1 MSNELSPKDLM
12 RLHDVRDRVKEDMKG
27 IDGIINLLLIALVVR
42 GHVLLEGNP
51 GLGKTALIRSLS
63 SAMDLP
69 DSDVGRIQ
77 FTPDLMPSDI
87 TGTKMPNDA
96 NRLEFQK
103 GPIFCRLLLADEI
116 NRATPKTQAAML
128 EAMAEFQVTVL
139 GTQYPLS
146 PDREV
151 TDETRLTV
159 RPPFM
164 VMATQNPVEQEG
176 TFALPEA
183 QLDRFLFKVL
193 MPFPHRDT
201 LDAIVRKDAGLP
213 KPKTESVAQGE
224 ASSDAAFANLHRLG
238 RGLRSME
245 LSNGVRIHILNVV
258 MASVGMFD
266 EMVGLSATAEKEI
279 KEFHTAR
286 IRYELGPRAATSLS
300 LATVCWAALAEVKP
314 NEVSQ
319 IPAKSMEALAKIA
332 VPVLRHRM
340 RFETDFGVGTDPVI
354 EHDTLVREFVALC
367 APAAQ
372 GYAENFKAS
381 ITAAAKMARF

>member
-1 MSNELSPKDLM
+1 LSNELSPKDLM

-27 IDGIINLLLIALVVR
+27 IDGIINLLLIALIVR

-51 GLGKTALIRSLS
+51 GLGKTALIRALS

-69 DSDVGRIQ
+69 EGDVGRIQ

-87 TGTKMPNDA
+87 TGTKMPNDDGK
-96 NRLEFQK
+96 LQFQK

-146 PDREV
+146 QEREV
-151 TDETRLTV
+151 IDETRLTV

-164 VMATQNPVEQEG
+164 VMATQNSVEQEG

-183 QLDRFLFKVL
+183 QLDRFLFKAL
-193 MPFPHRDT
+193 MPFPHRET
-201 LDAIVRKDAGLP
+201 LEAIVSKDAGLP
-213 KPKTESVAQGE
+213 KSKSNNEGQSPT
-224 ASSDAAFANLHRLG
+224 SSDVAFANLHRLG
-238 RGLRSME
+238 RGLRSMRPSE
-245 LSNGVRIHILNVV
+245 DVRIHIMNTVL
-258 MASVGMFD
+258 ASVGMFD
-266 EMVGLSATAEKEI
+266 EMVGLSATALKDI
-279 KEFHTAR
+279 KQFHAVR

-300 LATVCWAALAEVKP
+300 LATVGWAALAEVKP

-319 IPAKSMEALAKIA
+319 IPAKSMDALAKIA

-340 RFETDFGVGTDPVI
+340 RFEMDFAFGADQANK
-354 EHDTLVREFVALC
+354 HDDLVREFVALC
-367 APAAQ
+367 APAEQ
-372 GYAENFKAS
+372 GYAESFKIS
-381 ITAAAKMARF
+381 IAAAAESARF

>member
-1 MSNELSPKDLM
+1 MTYELSPKDLT
-12 RLHDVRDRVKEDMKG
+12 RLHNVRDRVKEDMKG
-27 IDGIINLLLIALVVR
+27 IDGIINLLLIALVMR

-51 GLGKTALIRSLS
+51 GLGKTALIRALS

-69 DSDVGRIQ
+69 KQDVGRIQ

-96 NRLEFQK
+96 GRLEFQK

-139 GTQYPLS
+139 GNQYQLS
-146 PDREV
+146 PE
-151 TDETRLTV
+151 TEISDETRLTV

-183 QLDRFLFKVL
+183 QLDRFLFKAL
-193 MPFPHRDT
+193 MPFPHRKT
-201 LDAIVRKDAGLP
+201 LELIVAKDAGLSKQKSDAAAP
-213 KPKTESVAQGE
+213 V
-224 ASSDAAFANLHRLG
+224 SSDAAFANLHRLG
-238 RGLRSME
+238 RGLRSMQPSE
-245 LSNGVRIHILNVV
+245 DVRIHIMNIV

-266 EMVGLSATAEKEI
+266 EMVGLSATAEKDL
-279 KEFHTAR
+279 KAFHKDR

-300 LATVCWAALAEVKP
+300 VATVGWAALAEVLP

-319 IPAKSMEALAKIA
+319 IPAKSMDALAKIA

-340 RFETDFGVGTDPVI
+340 RFEMDFGFGA
-354 EHDTLVREFVALC
+354 EQANQHDDLVREFVALC
-367 APAAQ
+367 APAEH
-372 GYAENFKAS
+372 GYAESFK
-381 ITAAAKMARF
+381 INIAAAADMARF

>member
-51 GLGKTALIRSLS
+51 GLGKTALIRALS
-63 SAMDLP
+63 SAMDFP
-69 DSDVGRIQ
+69 KQDVGRIQ

-96 NRLEFQK
+96 GRLEFQK

-139 GTQYPLS
+139 GTKYLLS
-146 PDREV
+146 PETEI
-151 TDETRLTV
+151 TDGTRLTV
-159 RPPFM
+159 SPPFM

-183 QLDRFLFKVL
+183 QLDRFLFKAL
-193 MPFPHRDT
+193 MPFPHRKT
-201 LDAIVRKDAGLP
+201 LEAIVAKDAGLP
-213 KPKTESVAQGE
+213 KLKSEDREQTLS
-224 ASSDAAFANLHRLG
+224 SSDAAFANLHRLG
-238 RGLRSME
+238 RGLRSMQPSE
-245 LSNGVRIHILNVV
+245 DVRIHIMNIV

-266 EMVGLSATAEKEI
+266 EMVGLSASSEKEI
-279 KEFHTAR
+279 KQVYYDR

-300 LATVCWAALAEVKP
+300 LATVGWAAFAEVKP

-319 IPAKSMEALAKIA
+319 IPAKSMDALAKIA

-340 RFETDFGVGTDPVI
+340 RFEMDFGFGS
-354 EHDTLVREFVALC
+354 EHANQHDGLVREFVALC
-367 APAAQ
+367 APAEH
-372 GYAENFKAS
+372 GYAESFKIS
-381 ITAAAKMARF
+381 VAAAAETARF

>member
-1 MSNELSPKDLM
+1 LSNELSPKDLM
-12 RLHDVRDRVKEDMKG
+12 RLHDVRERIKEDMKG

-51 GLGKTALIRSLS
+51 GLGKTALIRALS

-69 DSDVGRIQ
+69 GQDVGRIQ

-96 NRLEFQK
+96 GRLEFQR

-139 GTQYPLS
+139 GTQYPLAQE
-146 PDREV
+146 REV
-151 TDETRLTV
+151 IDETRLTV

-183 QLDRFLFKVL
+183 QLDRFLFKAL
-193 MPFPHRDT
+193 MPFPNRET
-201 LDAIVRKDAGLP
+201 LEAIVGKDAGLP
-213 KPKTESVAQGE
+213 KSKSEDGTQTPT
-224 ASSDAAFANLHRLG
+224 SSEAAFANLHRLG
-238 RGLRSME
+238 RGLRSMRPSE
-245 LSNGVRIHILNVV
+245 DVRIHIMNIV

-266 EMVGLSATAEKEI
+266 EMFGLSATGLKYI
-279 KEFHTAR
+279 KKFHADR

-300 LATVCWAALAEVKP
+300 LATVGWAALAEVKP
-314 NEVSQ
+314 SEASQ
-319 IPAKSMEALAKIA
+319 IPAKSMDALAKIA

-340 RFETDFGVGTDPVI
+340 RFEMDFAFGVDQANQ
-354 EHDTLVREFVALC
+354 HDDLVREFVVLC
-367 APAAQ
+367 APAEH
-372 GYAENFKAS
+372 GYADNFKIS
-381 ITAAAKMARF
+381 IAAAAETARF